1 MRAMSRLHDTIDGL
15 AFEFAHRVLRAVRD
29 ASLEEIASGRVAPE
43 PVEKPKK
50 GKRVRRSPEELGRLA
65 DKIVSLVSRHPKG
78 ILAEKLKRA
87 MGVPAGNVGAK
98 AFTKPLSFALASKRI
113 KKLGARRQTIYVA
126 A

>member
-1 MRAMSRLHDTIDGL
+1 MSRLHRTIDGL

-29 ASLEEIASGRVAPE
+29 ASLAEIASGRVALA
-43 PVEKPKK
+43 KPKK